1 MTRNADAQGTRRP
14 GRRATALA
22 AFTTIVTVLP
32 VYLAGGL
39 AIQMERDLGTN
50 AAILGAAVAL
60 YWAVSTVLSAVGG
73 VVAQHLGVR
82 NGMLLSVAIGL
93 TSLLGIAFG
102 SQHWMALFPWLAVAG
117 VANALAQP
125 VSNALLVAQV
135 SIRRR
140 AFAFGLKQGAVPAAT
155 LTAGLAVP
163 LIAFT
168 LGWQWA
174 FAGAALFAAVLLVML
189 VRMVPAGPPRGG
201 HAAAGSRPRR
211 LPRQLNGFLLA
222 TAAAGTMGS
231 SAGAILAAFT
241 VSTAVHSGFDPA
253 AAGLMLSLGS
263 AAGCITRPL
272 IGAAADKGVGGSMA
286 TVALMM
292 ALGAIGMV
300 AMSSG
305 NLLAFA
311 IGCVFAFGFG
321 WGWNGLAHYI
331 VAHRSGSFAAQA
343 TGISQIGTNLGGT
356 LGPLVFGLIFTALG
370 PATGWIFAAAISAI
384 GAGAALIAHHLERRL
399 ITV

>member
-1 MTRNADAQGTRRP
+1 
-14 GRRATALA
+14 
-22 AFTTIVTVLP
+22 
-32 VYLAGGL
+32 VYLVGGL
-39 AIQMERDLGTN
+39 SIQMERDLGTN
-50 AAILGAAVAL
+50 AAILGAAIAL
-60 YWAVSTVLSAVGG
+60 YWAVSAVLSAVGG
-73 VVAQHLGVR
+73 VAAHHLGIR
-82 NGMLLSVAIGL
+82 KGMLLSVAIGL
-93 TSLLGIAFG
+93 SSLLGIACG
-102 SQHWMALFPWLAVAG
+102 SHHWAALFPWLAVAG
-117 VANALAQP
+117 VANALGQP

-135 SIRRR
+135 SIQRR
-140 AFAFGLKQGAVPAAT
+140 AFSFGLKQAAVPAAT

-163 LIAFT
+163 LIAVS

-174 FAGAALFAAVLLVML
+174 FAGAALFAAVLLAL
-189 VRMVPAGPPRGG
+189 LARMVPAGPPTGG
-201 HAAAGSRPRR
+201 HAAAGFRPPR

-231 SAGAILAAFT
+231 SAGAILGAFT
-241 VSTAVHSGFDPA
+241 VSTAVHNGFDPA

-272 IGAAADKGVGGSMA
+272 MGIAADKGIGGSMA

-292 ALGAIGMV
+292 ALGAIGMA

-305 NLLAFA
+305 NLVAFA

-343 TGISQIGTNLGGT
+343 TGISQTGTNLGGT

-370 PATGWIFAAAISAI
+370 PTRGWIFAAAISATS
-384 GAGAALIAHHLERRL
+384 AGAALIAHQLEKRL
-399 ITV
+399 IAV